1 MAGKTF
7 KGLQGARK
15 SAVEESKKLNSERI
29 IEIESKKLIDSPLN
43 AGLPMDGLDTL
54 ADSLRAHGLLEPI
67 IVYQLPNDTY
77 EIVSGHRRREVWCN
91 VLGNKTILCR
101 VREYPATEEDRF
113 REHATANIET
123 REKDPFFW
131 MAEIENTR
139 KFIQKQYPGISKEDE
154 KAKITEI
161 LGPGAS
167 KSQIWRYDTFRELH
181 PDVQTLCRY
190 GLSINTLSCAKK
202 LDDKQVE
209 KLVQQVGAFYKEHER
224 EELTRAD
231 FINLVKKLKDKKPK
245 TPPKAL
251 KKPGSSYEQSC
262 YQAIAKLEVELGKA
276 KTPEQKEIAL
286 TAIRKTREQLEA
298 LEAKLLK

>member
-1 MAGKTF
+1 MQA
-7 KGLQGARK
+7 
-15 SAVEESKKLNSERI
+15 
-29 IEIESKKLIDSPLN
+29 
-43 AGLPMDGLDTL
+43 
-54 ADSLRAHGLLEPI
+54 
-67 IVYQLPNDTY
+67 
-77 EIVSGHRRREVWCN
+77 
-91 VLGNKTILCR
+91 
-101 VREYPATEEDRF
+101 
-113 REHATANIET
+113 
-123 REKDPFFW
+123 
-131 MAEIENTR
+131 
-139 KFIQKQYPGISKEDE
+139 
-154 KAKITEI
+154 
-161 LGPGAS
+161 
-167 KSQIWRYDTFRELH
+167 
-181 PDVQTLCRY
+181 LCRY